1 MNERTQVME
10 KPKPPKAA
18 TPLASGTTLVLQRK
32 CACGGT
38 TVSSG
43 GACEECKKK
52 KLQRRAASVGGP
64 ATAPPIV
71 HAVLN
76 SPGRA
81 LDPSTRSFFESSFG
95 HDFSKVRVHSD
106 HKAAKSAQDVNA
118 LAYTVGHNIVF
129 NAGQYSPRPSSGK
142 SKELLAHELSHVVQQ
157 SGTKDSRLPGSIPI
171 GSQNDPLEA
180 EADRMAARALNG
192 QVDAAA
198 SLGSATR
205 SATSMLQRQAAT
217 PTPAPTTEFT
227 GCDPALQA
235 DLKARH
241 PVALANVDR
250 AITALANGWKGMTST
265 NQFFFKASF
274 DPAGSGDIDES
285 FVKDVR
291 DNYKLIKS
299 YMSSL
304 TFDCDPDSWNLCGSQ
319 KGKCKFSL
327 MWTCFGNV
335 HVCPAAYNSGST
347 DDRLG
352 AIIHESTHNA
362 LHTTDREYSTSKDF
376 KRLTPRGGIGWQIL
390 RNIPV
395 LGYLFRLIPASN
407 DTIYNP
413 DSYSGFA
420 MQV

>member
-1 MNERTQVME
+1 MNERTQILE
-10 KPKPPKAA
+10 KPKPPRPV

-38 TVSSG
+38 SAGSG
-43 GACEECKKK
+43 GECEECKKK
-52 KLQRRAASVGGP
+52 KLQRRATSAGGP

-157 SGTKDSRLPGSIPI
+157 SGTKDSRLPGSITI

-180 EADRMAARALNG
+180 EADRMAAGALNG
-192 QVDAAA
+192 QMDAAA
-198 SLGSATR
+198 SPGSA
-205 SATSMLQRQAAT
+205 AGILQRQAAT
-217 PTPAPTTEFT
+217 PTPAPTTEFS

-235 DLKARH
+235 DLKAQH

-250 AITALANGWKGMTST
+250 AIAALANGWKGMTST

-335 HVCPAAYNSGST
+335 HVCPDAYNNASA
-347 DDRLG
+347 DARVA
-352 AIIHESTHNA
+352 AIIHESAHNA

-376 KRLTPRGGIGWQIL
+376 KRLTPRGGIGWQFL